1 MSPIL
6 HHGRMAFTEF
16 EARALA
22 DWKKAWREETSDW
35 QDDPMPRLYLY
46 ADGHRMLH
54 MHPIPFE
61 WFQSR
66 PAKTR
71 LTTVIVELV
80 KAGECSMV
88 ALCHTVMAI
97 KHQEGDDL
105 ASNDLPE
112 RITGLM
118 EQHKADNLTELLRF
132 RPDLVEEQAAVW
144 LVDREI
150 GKSWA
155 ATVKRKRGQPPRLVD
170 WQQFDLGGGY
180 LFGPIQEAL
189 R

>member
-6 HHGRMAFTEF
+6 HDGRVSFAEF

-22 DWKKAWREETSDW
+22 DWKKAWRVETSDW
-35 QDDPMPRLYLY
+35 RDDPQPRLYLY
-46 ADGHRMLH
+46 ADAHQMLH
-54 MHPIPFE
+54 MQPIPFE
-61 WFQSR
+61 WFGSR
-66 PAKTR
+66 DAKTR
-71 LTTVIVELV
+71 LTDIIVQLV
-80 KAGECSMV
+80 HAGECSMV
-88 ALCHTVMAI
+88 AICQTVMAVRYE
-97 KHQEGDDL
+97 EGDEPGV
-105 ASNDLPE
+105 ALPG

-118 EQHKADNLTELLRF
+118 DQYKADNLTELLRF
-132 RPDLVEEQAAVW
+132 RPDIVFEQATVW

-170 WQQFDLGGGY
+170 WQEFKLGGGL